1 MNPEKVWIVI
11 VILVLVLV
19 LSNALVFAVVRG
31 WSRGGSQWF
40 GKDNKLP
47 DFSKQEK
54 DAQEL
59 SERMRALRESKDLN
73 QN

>member
-31 WSRGGSQWF
+31 WSRGSTRWF
-40 GKDNKLP
+40 GKDNKPP
-47 DFSKQEK
+47 DFFKQEK

-59 SERMRALRESKDLN
+59 SDRMRALRER
-73 QN
+73 QNEQQK